1 MSARNFLSSARRLIR
16 VTTRPSWT
24 EISLMVK
31 ICFLGIA
38 IVGGLGYVIRIL
50 FLFVGLLPQG
60 SS

>member
-1 MSARNFLSSARRLIR
+1 MAASNFLSSARRLLH

-38 IVGGLGYVIRIL
+38 IVGGLGYVVRIL

-60 SS
+60 P

>member
-1 MSARNFLSSARRLIR
+1 MAARNFLSSARRLLH
-16 VTTRPSWT
+16 VTTRPSWI

-38 IVGGLGYVIRIL
+38 IVGGLGYVVRIL

-60 SS
+60 P

>member
-1 MSARNFLSSARRLIR
+1 VRRLLH
-16 VTTRPSWT
+16 VTTRPSWI

-38 IVGGLGYVIRIL
+38 IVGGLGYVVRML

-60 SS
+60 P

>member
-1 MSARNFLSSARRLIR
+1 LAARNFLSSTRRLLH
-16 VTTRPSWT
+16 VTTRPSWV

-38 IVGGLGYVIRIL
+38 IVGGLGYVVRIL

-60 SS
+60 P

>member
-1 MSARNFLSSARRLIR
+1 
-16 VTTRPSWT
+16 VTTRPSWI

-38 IVGGLGYVIRIL
+38 IVGGLGYVVRIL

-60 SS
+60 P